1 MDSNGKYK
9 TENLVSNEERTKC
22 VQNTG
27 NGSVRGLRD
36 GHGLTERLPR
46 NCEQCNCYPRM
57 LLPFDELDRRG
68 RLSRSIAAIDWV
80 NMWSLFA
87 RRDVR
92 FKSERM
98 VVATGGQV
106 RTAEVTLIHPDW
118 TIASRVTSCVYQ
130 CFRGRLRQESLNG
143 TVEESCQSDPCLST
157 TYSKTHFQLVFYT
170 SVLLY

>member
-1 MDSNGKYK
+1 M
-9 TENLVSNEERTKC
+9 VSNEERTRN

-27 NGSVRGLRD
+27 NRSVRGLRD
-36 GHGLTERLPR
+36 GHGLTEKLPR
-46 NCEQCNCYPRM
+46 NCEGCNFYPRM

-68 RLSRSIAAIDWV
+68 RLSRSIAVIDGV
-80 NMWSLFA
+80 SMWNLFA

-106 RTAEVTLIHPDW
+106 GTAEVTCIHPDW
-118 TIASRVTSCVYQ
+118 TIAPRVTPCVYQ

-143 TVEESCQSDPCLST
+143 TIEESCQLDPCLST
-157 TYSKTHFQLVFYT
+157 TYSKPHFQLVFYT
-170 SVLLY
+170 SILLY